1 MARTP
6 AASVVIVIF
15 ELFSLAIAGPPKS
28 LPPLPR
34 IWQGRRTACACCLS
48 IVKMGT
54 SSPSSPPPP
63 SMRSPSSS
71 SIPGGV
77 ITSPDLI
84 IFVRQ
89 LPFLPLHI
97 PFFPY
102 LVLPPCLLLLLMP
115 RHVQY
120 QQLPRRSVFRASVRS
135 PHLDP
140 DICVCALAVVPQGR
154 QGRGRRKHCRM
165 CMCGMQ
171 IDTHLRVLPPFLH
184 RARVHIKICT
194 GTTISAPFPIV

>member
-34 IWQGRRTACACCLS
+34 IWQGRRTACGCCLS

-54 SSPSSPPPP
+54 SSPL
-63 SMRSPSSS
+63 PSSS
-71 SIPGGV
+71 LNAIPSFFFHPWWSNH
-77 ITSPDLI
+77 IARSHHLRASTP
-84 IFVRQ
+84 
-89 LPFLPLHI
+89 LPLHI

-165 CMCGMQ
+165 YVRHADRYPSPR
-171 IDTHLRVLPPFLH
+171 IAFFPTS
-184 RARVHIKICT
+184 RAR
-194 GTTISAPFPIV
+194 AY

>member
-63 SMRSPSSS
+63 SMRSPPPSP
-71 SIPGGV
+71 IPGGV

-89 LPFLPLHI
+89 LPSLPLPLHI

-102 LVLPPCLLLLLMP
+102 LVLPPCLLLLMP

-154 QGRGRRKHCRM
+154 RRQGEEGGNIAACVCAACR
-165 CMCGMQ
+165 
-171 IDTHLRVLPPFLH
+171 
-184 RARVHIKICT
+184 
-194 GTTISAPFPIV
+194 